1 MSEGHHRFR
10 EVQMT
15 TKTKSHLM
23 EENATLRARLAE
35 LEDRVAKRPS
45 ANGGGLSESEIAERK
60 RIQEAL
66 AASEIRY
73 RRLFEMAKDGIL
85 ILDADTGR
93 ITDANPFLQELLGY
107 SHAELLGKR
116 LWEIGPFRDIAASQ
130 SAFRKLQSKKYIR
143 YDNLPL
149 ETKGRQH
156 RHVEFISNVYN
167 VNGTKVIQCNIRDI
181 TLRRNA
187 EVALALANKK
197 LEALLNALPLGVA
210 FSDAPVCQRIIGNP
224 TFLSQFEANSED
236 NLSASAP
243 ESNALGRKVRHF
255 REGKV
260 VSPSE
265 LPMQRALAERR
276 TIGPK
281 EFEIELPSGR
291 RWIAEVSATPIRNQQ
306 RKVVGVV
313 AVTSDITQR
322 KRLQDVLK
330 VSEVRYRRVFE
341 TAKDGI
347 LILDAVTGQITDANP
362 HLQDLL
368 GYSRAELLGKRL
380 WEIGPFRDI
389 AASQSAFRKL
399 QRREYIRYDNLPLE
413 TKARQRRYVEF
424 VSNVYQENGTKV
436 IQCNIRDITPR
447 HQVEMALANA
457 TRELE
462 NRVNERTAELLT
474 ANKLLKKMLD
484 EGKRA
489 EERISKSRERLRN
502 LSGRLQ
508 SLLEEERT
516 RISREI
522 HDELG
527 QALTAMKMDLS
538 LIRRRLVSDG
548 FSDHSAKVH
557 EIELAV
563 TRIIR
568 TVRKIA
574 TDLRPGILDELGVVA
589 AIKWMGKNFQNR
601 TGISCKVAVQGADK
615 ISDNTLATAIFR
627 DVQEALTNVMRHAA
641 ASQVNIILEKKNDS
655 LVVEVRDN
663 GIGIKEERIFDA
675 KSLGLTGIR
684 ERVLLLGGEAVIS
697 GKPGEGTVV
706 RVTLPFEERA
716 ISNA

>member
-1 MSEGHHRFR
+1 MPS
-10 EVQMT
+10 
-15 TKTKSHLM
+15 KTKSHLNV
-23 EENATLRARLAE
+23 ESPTLRARQAGLADKVA
-35 LEDRVAKRPS
+35 DRSSGK
-45 ANGGGLSESEIAERK
+45 GEELSELDITERK
-60 RIQEAL
+60 RILEAL
-66 AASEIRY
+66 TISEIRY

-181 TLRRNA
+181 TLRRHA

-210 FSDAPVCQRIIGNP
+210 FSDDPACERIIGNP

-243 ESNALGRKVRHF
+243 ESNALGHKVRHF

-260 VSPSE
+260 VSVSE

-276 TIGPK
+276 NIGPK

-306 RKVVGVV
+306 RKVVGIV

-322 KRLQDVLK
+322 KRLQDALK
-330 VSEVRYRRVFE
+330 ISEVRYRRVFE

-347 LILDAVTGQITDANP
+347 LILEADTGRITDANP
-362 HLQDLL
+362 FLQELL
-368 GYSRAELLGKRL
+368 GYSHAELLGKRL

-389 AASQSAFRKL
+389 KASRGAFRRL
-399 QRREYIRYDNLPLE
+399 QRKEYIRYDNLPLE
-413 TKARQRRYVEF
+413 TKGRQRRYVEF

-447 HQVEMALANA
+447 HQVEVALANA
-457 TRELE
+457 TKELE
-462 NRVNERTAELLT
+462 KRVDERTAELLT
-474 ANKLLKKMLD
+474 ANRLMKKMLD
-484 EGKRA
+484 EGKRS

-557 EIELAV
+557 ETERTV
-563 TRIIR
+563 SHIIR
-568 TVRKIA
+568 TVQKIA
-574 TDLRPGILDELGVVA
+574 TDLRPGILDELGVAA
-589 AIKWMGKNFQNR
+589 AIEWVTKNFRNR
-601 TGISCKVAVQGADK
+601 TGISCRVSIRGAEK
-615 ISDNTLATAIFR
+615 ITSTACATAVFR
-627 DVQEALTNVMRHAA
+627 IVQESLTNVMRHAA
-641 ASQVNIILEKKNDS
+641 ASQVNVNLERTDDT
-655 LVVEVRDN
+655 LIVEVRDN

-684 ERVLLLGGEAVIS
+684 ERA
-697 GKPGEGTVV
+697 
-706 RVTLPFEERA
+706 
-716 ISNA
+716 